1 MKKDPAI
8 FIDHILECIGLV
20 ESYTEGKSEDD
31 FLASP
36 QLQDA
41 VIRRIE
47 IIGEAVKNI
56 PEELKGRYP
65 EVPWKKIA
73 GMRDILIHEYFGV
86 DLKMTWEVL
95 AKDIPDLKKEMARIR
110 EEMK

>member
-8 FIDHILECIGLV
+8 FIDHILECIALIKK
-20 ESYTEGKSEDD
+20 YTKDKKEND

-47 IIGEAVKNI
+47 IIGEAAKNI
-56 PEELKGRYP
+56 PADLKARFP
-65 EVPWKKIA
+65 HIPWKKIS
-73 GMRDILIHEYFGV
+73 GMRDILVHEYFGV

-95 AKDIPDLKKEMARIR
+95 AKDIPDLKREMERIR
-110 EEMK
+110 EAVE

>member
-8 FIDHILECIGLV
+8 FIDHILECIGLI
-20 ESYTEGKSEDD
+20 ENYTENKTEDD
-31 FLASP
+31 FLASV

-56 PEELKGRYP
+56 PEEIKTKYP
-65 EVPWKKIA
+65 KAPWRKVA
-73 GMRDILIHEYFGV
+73 GMRDILIHEYFGI
-86 DLKMTWEVL
+86 DLKLTWEVL
-95 AKDIPDLKKEMARIR
+95 ARDIPDLKKLMIRIR
-110 EEMK
+110 DELK